1 MTKNKFFL
9 RNVVAIVTCLT
20 ATMFISCG
28 GGNSNKQ
35 QEAAT
40 PETQTEQAATN
51 GAVVQIVSLDVYN
64 FDKERGTVRL
74 EVEFDKPVSGLMLR
88 NVTVSVGEVGLVQC
102 GSGNT
107 KFWRVDIEGL
117 PNAAPQEVNISFK
130 KDKYTFEPS
139 ARKVT
144 LE

>member
-1 MTKNKFFL
+1 MTK
-9 RNVVAIVTCLT
+9 RNFKISLIALAIGLV
-20 ATMFISCG
+20 MVSCG

-35 QEAAT
+35 QEATT

-51 GAVVQIVSLDVYN
+51 DVAVQIVSLDIYN

-88 NVTVSVGEVGLVQC
+88 DVTVSVGEVSLVQC

-139 ARKVT
+139 AKKVT